1 VKITIAR
8 LERMVGFY
16 KAAVDNLQT
25 RLDSRFDTPSSQRK
39 AQQALLRAQES
50 LKSVERS
57 LAELK
62 ERP

>member
-1 VKITIAR
+1 
-8 LERMVGFY
+8 MGFY

-25 RLDSRFDTPSSQRK
+25 RLEAPFDTPSSQRK

-50 LKSVERS
+50 LKSAERS
-57 LAELK
+57 LAESK